1 MHEEIDFDEVL
12 SQYRADPFEYVDVH
26 TQHTGLLKFKVEI
39 GSPVEAVSGEWQ
51 HIPGSVLYEINR
63 ERNLKLVHAP
73 TNGTVSA
80 VRTDLDGQFVEAGE
94 KIITIKHPLK
104 KKEIIDKILMS
115 VLYLVKAPQRAK
127 YFFAM
132 DIQSRIDKYGQRQV
146 QIQPGDELFTMSLM
160 KRESPVFY
168 EGEAGIIHSVYFTP
182 GASFEQGET
191 LIGVCPKDTL
201 PLIQKI
207 ITRVKAEW
215 D

>member
-12 SQYRADPFEYVDVH
+12 SQYRSDPFEYVDVH
-26 TQHTGLLKFKVEI
+26 TQHTGILKFKVEI

-51 HIPGSVLYEINR
+51 HIPGTVLYEINR
-63 ERNLKLVHAP
+63 ERNRKLVHAP

-80 VRTDLDGQFVEAGE
+80 VRSDLDGQFVEAGE

-168 EGEAGIIHSVYFTP
+168 EGEPGIIHSVYFTP

>member
-12 SQYRADPFEYVDVH
+12 SHYRADPFEYVDVH

-80 VRTDLDGQFVEAGE
+80 VRSDLDGQFVEAGE

-115 VLYLVKAPQRAK
+115 VLYLVRAPQRAK

>member
-12 SQYRADPFEYVDVH
+12 SKYRSDPFEYVDVH
-26 TQHTGLLKFKVEI
+26 TMHTGLLKFKVEI
-39 GSPVEAVSGEWQ
+39 GTPVEAVSGEWH
-51 HIPGSVLYEINR
+51 HIPGTVLYEINR
-63 ERNLKLVHAP
+63 ERNLKLIHSP

-80 VRTDLDGQFVEAGE
+80 VRTDLEGQFVEAGE

-104 KKEIIDKILMS
+104 KREIIDKILKK
-115 VLYLVKAPQRAK
+115 VLYLVKAPERAK

-146 QIQPGDELFTMSLM
+146 QINPGDELFTMSLM

-168 EGEAGIIHSVYFTP
+168 QGEPGIIHSVYFNP

-191 LIGVCPKDTL
+191 LIGVCSKETL

>member
-51 HIPGSVLYEINR
+51 HIPGTVLYEINR

-80 VRTDLDGQFVEAGE
+80 VRSDLDGQFVEAGE

>member
-51 HIPGSVLYEINR
+51 HIPGTVLYEINR
-63 ERNLKLVHAP
+63 ERNLKLVHSP